1 MSAIEQIW
9 ISEVACLPTNKEHL
23 PSDSRSRTE
32 WHSFLI
38 KVLQKI
44 TLLSLLDQK
53 QLYIRTLP
61 IEPATFL
68 LEDGTAGDDDVGVVN
83 NNSNNI
89 DSIVFPAE
97 RRIHQ
102 ELVRGQATIKAG
114 AVWGSFSRT
123 IKMTWNDRSVRVNAI
138 PLLLGLL
145 LDMHT
150 RSVCYSWYWVQF
162 EAGYLWKD
170 VSIEFHNKI
179 KLGSSKNKELM
190 IRKSG
195 SIMVARPFN
204 YSYCFIYQEWKSLG
218 LCIMHVLF
226 VGTYYGRQNQ

>member
-102 ELVRGQATIKAG
+102 DLVRGQAAIKAG
-114 AVWGSFSRT
+114 AVWGSFSRI
-123 IKMTWNDRSVRVNAI
+123 IKMAWNDCSVRVNAI
-138 PLLLGLL
+138 PLLGLL

-150 RSVCYSWYWVQF
+150 NQKCLLLLVLSTVWSRISMEGCEYRVPQQ
-162 EAGYLWKD
+162 
-170 VSIEFHNKI
+170 NKVRI
-179 KLGSSKNKELM
+179 
-190 IRKSG
+190 
-195 SIMVARPFN
+195 
-204 YSYCFIYQEWKSLG
+204 Q
-218 LCIMHVLF
+218 
-226 VGTYYGRQNQ
+226 